1 MAVSSLSYH
10 YKEMCLNA
18 RHAALHKY
26 DLNGCIKQIQSDI
39 VEAAIIMWHFL
50 FWRKKL
56 AFD

>member
-1 MAVSSLSYH
+1 
-10 YKEMCLNA
+10 MCLNA